1 MSRFL
6 DSSRL
11 ARFARIAL
19 RVALA
24 AGFLSAVADRF
35 GLWGLPDTPGVARG
49 DWSHF
54 LVYTAKLN

>member
-1 MSRFL
+1 MNRFL

-35 GLWGLPDTPGVARG
+35 GLWGLPGTPGGRLG
-49 DWSHF
+49 R
-54 LVYTAKLN
+54 LVTLPGLHG